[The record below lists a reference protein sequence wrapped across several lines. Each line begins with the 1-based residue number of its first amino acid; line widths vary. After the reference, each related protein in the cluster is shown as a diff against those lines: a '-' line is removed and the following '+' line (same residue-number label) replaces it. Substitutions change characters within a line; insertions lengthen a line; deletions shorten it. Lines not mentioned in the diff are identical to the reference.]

1 MEISIY
7 GTSWRVVEVHD
18 TSPPYDLCCMSS
30 LPFRWSGLSL
40 PAVVVQ
46 QSGNATKNHLKKKR
60 NKTTTENYPW
70 QVSEVLQKCL
80 TSHFNFIS
88 PSTPVS
94 QSSMV
99 LWRQSIDL
107 REQLEAAVMWSV
119 ACYIVQISKAHIWY
133 PGRGGGVK
141 SWHINWTECMHVTK
155 MTLSRSAESH

>member
-1 MEISIY
+1 MGRPDGLLRY
-7 GTSWRVVEVHD
+7 MTHLLLMTFVACH
-18 TSPPYDLCCMSS
+18 PFPFCDLDCHF
-30 LPFRWSGLSL
+30 LLSL
-40 PAVVVQ
+40 SSRAEMPP
-46 QSGNATKNHLKKKR
+46 KNNLKKKR

-80 TSHFNFIS
+80 ASHSNFSS
-88 PSTPVS
+88 PPTPVS

-119 ACYIVQISKAHIWY
+119 ACYIVQISKADIWY
-133 PGRGGGVK
+133 PGRGSGVK

-155 MTLSRSAESH
+155 MTLSWSAESH